1 MELSETLKAKLD
13 RAQSPEEVIR
23 ICAEEGIQITMEQLM
38 EPEAP
43 LNAEL
48 DEEALDN
55 VAGGRSATAT
65 RLGILVVKWWWENL
79 GPFTKFPHQRRR

>member
-13 RAQSPEEVIR
+13 KAQSAEEVIR
-23 ICAEEGIQITMEQLM
+23 ICAEEGIEVTMEQLM

-43 LNAEL
+43 MNAEL

-55 VAGGRSATAT
+55 VAGGRYYAAAGV
-65 RLGILVVKWWWENL
+65 RAAIAAVKWYVK
-79 GPFTKFPHQRRR
+79 TKGVPYLRPRK